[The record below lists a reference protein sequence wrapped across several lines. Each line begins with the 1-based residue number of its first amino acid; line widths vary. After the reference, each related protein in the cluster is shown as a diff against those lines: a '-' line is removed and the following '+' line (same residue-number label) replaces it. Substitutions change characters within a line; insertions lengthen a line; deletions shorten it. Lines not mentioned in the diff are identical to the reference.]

1 MFLAFTDENGSI
13 GIIRRD
19 GTVEY
24 DGVFEATV
32 TDVVD
37 ETLQESDCAHSG
49 LQNILLDLPEKCEI
63 VEIEFVSDD

>member
-1 MFLAFTDENGSI
+1 MFLAFTDGHGSI
-13 GIIRRD
+13 GMIRRD
-19 GTVEY
+19 GRVEY
-24 DGVFEATV
+24 DGAFEGTV

-37 ETLQESDCAHSG
+37 EALRESDCAHSG